1 MNQEESKK
9 AFEDLLKIK
18 GYTYRYLYNEN
29 GEMLMIDTDGHV
41 DLEDINFLPSH
52 VCFQN
57 RGYVDLSSIEIL
69 PEYIVFK
76 NDGNIYL
83 KSLKEFSKG
92 LRFRNGKDLTE
103 TGIKLRIKFGMRI
116 SHLINS
122 LEIEGIS
129 PKKILNCF
137 IKQIYG

>member
-1 MNQEESKK
+1 MNREESKK

-18 GYTYRYLYNEN
+18 GYTYRYSYNEN
-29 GEMLMIDTDGHV
+29 GEMLMISTDGHV
-41 DLEDINFLPSH
+41 DLEDVNYLPSH

-57 RGYVDLSSIEIL
+57 NGYVDLSSIEIL
-69 PEYIVFK
+69 PEYIVFQ

-92 LRFRNGKDLTE
+92 LRFRNGKDLT
-103 TGIKLRIKFGMRI
+103 GIKFGMGI